1 MFKLCAK
8 IEISCKPNVGA
19 SSLVHAETQPILRSG
34 EISGDR
40 SWSLDF
46 VTAVEIT
53 RDTEKLTAEAKIT
66 LPKKMKWDGSADI
79 PVRRG
84 DSVRISLGYDDNLQ
98 LAFVGYVRDVGFKT
112 PIVITCEDDMF
123 KLKQMP
129 AVKKAYRSVT
139 LETLLKDQGITYRLN
154 IMGEQSLGAYRVTAD
169 TVASLLGKLSEQGVR
184 SFFRYEDGEP
194 VLYCGVLFER
204 VTASGAL
211 QGKDS
216 TPSQVF
222 KTGLNII
229 SDQSLQQQKAE
240 NMRLRV
246 KAVSLMPNNKKI
258 KVEVGDSDGELR
270 TLHTYN
276 KTESELKAWAQQEIK
291 RLKRDGLTGSFTTFG
306 ASLVD
311 CLDAIGLIIDGKK
324 AGVYQ
329 VKKNLIKYGTSG
341 FRQVID
347 LGLRVGD

>member
-8 IEISCKPNVGA
+8 V
-19 SSLVHAETQPILRSG
+19 

-84 DSVRISLGYDDNLQ
+84 DSVRIFLGYDDNLQ

-129 AVKKAYRSVT
+129 AKKKAYRSVT

-184 SFFRYEDGEP
+184 SFFRYENGEP

-204 VTASGAL
+204 
-211 QGKDS
+211 DS

-246 KAVSLMPNNKKI
+246 KAVSLMPDNKKI
-258 KVEVGDSDGELR
+258 KVEVGDADGEHR

-276 KTESELKAWAQQEIK
+276 KTESELKAWAEQEIK

-329 VKKNLIKYGTSG
+329 VKKNVIKYGTSG
-341 FRQVID
+341 YRQEIT